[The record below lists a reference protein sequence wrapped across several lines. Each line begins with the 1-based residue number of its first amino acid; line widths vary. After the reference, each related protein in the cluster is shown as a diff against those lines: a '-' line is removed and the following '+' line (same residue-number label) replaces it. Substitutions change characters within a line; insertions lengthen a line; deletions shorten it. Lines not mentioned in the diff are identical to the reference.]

1 VLLLN
6 EGVAR
11 LPAKGD
17 SKSIIS
23 VSEMDTLDIFPS
35 HNSLLMMAND
45 FNNG

>member
-6 EGVAR
+6 AGVAR

-17 SKSIIS
+17 NKSIIS
-23 VSEMDTLDIFPS
+23 VSELDTLDGCPS
-35 HNSLLMMAND
+35 YNALLMIAND